1 MCERA
6 EKELMNYR
14 ILVQKAVQWFQGWN
28 SETAIIRTRLNMM
41 EIVGFSKVVHQRTS
55 TTSTEV
61 RCRTSVG
68 FRADRSRPQ
77 SAHIRS
83 KTSLSITRSVTDHYE
98 V

>member
-1 MCERA
+1 
-6 EKELMNYR
+6 
-14 ILVQKAVQWFQGWN
+14 
-28 SETAIIRTRLNMM
+28 M

-68 FRADRSRPQ
+68 FRADRGRPQ